1 MIQGYIYVVTSKM
14 VAMVFEVLILQTVVL
29 VGSCT
34 NKRSE
39 KRIVIEVMD
48 FVKSFIAKSFVD
60 IKNIRKQEV
69 AITLQEKD
77 NWMEQIE
84 LCLIKVQ
91 YQDTLN

>member
-1 MIQGYIYVVTSKM
+1 M

-60 IKNIRKQEV
+60 IKNIRK
-69 AITLQEKD
+69 
-77 NWMEQIE
+77 
-84 LCLIKVQ
+84 
-91 YQDTLN
+91 